1 MVPMNDPMAVTEQPV
16 ILSSREAKDVAKLDW
31 MDVEELSRYVSETG
45 KIQPR
50 KDTGLSAK
58 NQRRVGR
65 LIKRAR
71 NMLLMK

>member
-1 MVPMNDPMAVTEQPV
+1 MIPMNDPMAVTEQSAVPPAK
-16 ILSSREAKDVAKLDW
+16 EAKDVAKLNW
-31 MDVEELSRYVSETG
+31 MDVEELSRYVTETG

-58 NQRRVGR
+58 NQRRVAQ